1 MLFDGYSGGRSLT
14 FSTRGAD
21 CYVVQGQGAD
31 CSVVQ
36 GPEVSSVL
44 AVDDEACGWEVMAEL
59 PDVSRLAR
67 YRSVSQSVHLS
78 LSISVI
84 YHTQPNIVRM
94 R

>member
-1 MLFDGYSGGRSLT
+1 MT

-67 YRSVSQSVHLS
+67 YGSVSQS
-78 LSISVI
+78 IYPCQSV
-84 YHTQPNIVRM
+84 
-94 R
+94 